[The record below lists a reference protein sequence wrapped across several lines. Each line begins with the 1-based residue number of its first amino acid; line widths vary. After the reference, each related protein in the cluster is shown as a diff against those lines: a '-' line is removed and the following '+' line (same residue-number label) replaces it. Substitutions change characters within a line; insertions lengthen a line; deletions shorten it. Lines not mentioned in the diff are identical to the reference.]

1 MAILKVI
8 EVLANS
14 EKSWEDATKKAVEQ
28 ASKSVKNIR
37 SVYVQD
43 QSASVKDGEI
53 SDFRVN
59 VKITFEVKQF
69 VQNILKAPYMMYG
82 AFFAI
87 T

>member
-1 MAILKVI
+1 MSVLKVI

-14 EKSWEDATKKAVEQ
+14 EKSWEDATKKAVAE

-43 QSASVKDGEI
+43 HSASVKDGEI

-59 VKITFEVKQF
+59 VKITFEVK
-69 VQNILKAPYMMYG
+69 
-82 AFFAI
+82 
-87 T
+87 